1 MKIRKRRKKSFIGSA
16 QGSILQNFALSC
28 FLIFIAKLDRLLH
41 TEKKSFIVKLPSL
54 AEKNGKILR

>member
-16 QGSILQNFALSC
+16 QDLILQNFAFSC

-41 TEKKSFIVKLPSL
+41 TEKNHL
-54 AEKNGKILR
+54 